1 MSDREREATVTGYAV
16 ANCDTVVH
24 CESLEEACR
33 VAEGWFPDSWDVC
46 LDPTAPVDVTNARI
60 RRAFGPGHY
69 YEGECPTIRPRFG

>member
-1 MSDREREATVTGYAV
+1 VSDREREATMAGYAV

-46 LDPTAPVDVTNARI
+46 LDPTI
-60 RRAFGPGHY
+60 LWM
-69 YEGECPTIRPRFG
+69 